1 MAPRGISNGRLE
13 GRSEVWSTPALVI
26 LAVMAPLLGWLAPQG
41 LAALAALAGMAT
53 LPGLRAPRR
62 SDWGL
67 AAALA
72 AGIAWIWASSAWG
85 PYPLLARPW
94 TGVTAAILAA
104 LGVSLIGAG
113 RRAGPRTA
121 MLFPGALVFGVTLLA
136 VILLVEALSGAG
148 LFRAINAALGTAVR
162 PDLAIRDAA
171 RGTYGL
177 IILGP
182 AAIWACLRLGA
193 ARWLVPLLVG
203 SLLFSAH
210 TMDVAAPSVALLAAV
225 LAAATVS
232 LWPRMGPRALAAGS
246 FALVL
251 AMPLLIWMAIWSGR
265 YDAMAARLPPS
276 WAERMSYWR
285 FAVER
290 ISEHPLRGWGLE
302 ASRDMAPG
310 LILHPHNGALQLWLE
325 LGLPG
330 AFLGAALCASVFL
343 GLSRPGRDPGAVTG
357 AATAAAYLTIGL
369 VSFGIWQEWWVGL
382 GLIAASFCAAL
393 RLPDPQAAPEPR
405 QENPAVVAPPVSC
418 VAERVMR

>member
-1 MAPRGISNGRLE
+1 MAPRGISKGRLE
-13 GRSEVWSTPALVI
+13 GRSEAWSTQALVI
-26 LAVMAPLLGWLAPQG
+26 LAVMAPPLGWLAPQG
-41 LAALAALAGMAT
+41 LAAMAAIAGMAT

-62 SDWGL
+62 SDWGW
-67 AAALA
+67 AAALGA
-72 AGIAWIWASSAWG
+72 ATAWIWVSSAWG
-85 PYPLLARPW
+85 PYPLLAKPW
-94 TGVTAAILAA
+94 TGLTVAVLAA

-121 MLFPGALVFGVTLLA
+121 MLLPGALVFGVTLLA
-136 VILLVEALSGAG
+136 VILLVEALSGAR
-148 LFRAINAALGTAVR
+148 LFRAINAALGTPVR

-177 IILGP
+177 IVLGP
-182 AAIWACLRLGA
+182 AAIWAGLRLGA
-193 ARWLVPLLVG
+193 AKWLVPLLVG

-251 AMPLLIWMAIWSGR
+251 AMPLLIWMAIASGR
-265 YDAMAARLPPS
+265 YDATAARLPLS
-276 WAERMSYWR
+276 WAQRMSYWR
-285 FAVER
+285 FALER
-290 ISEHPLRGWGLE
+290 ILEHPLRGWGLE
-302 ASRDMAPG
+302 ASRAMAPG

-330 AFLGAALCASVFL
+330 ALLGAALCASVFL
-343 GLSRPGRDPGAVTG
+343 GLSRPTRDPGAVAG

-382 GLIAASFCAAL
+382 GLIAASFCAAMCSHN
-393 RLPDPQAAPEPR
+393 PQAALEPH
-405 QENPAVVAPPVSC
+405 QKNQAVAASAC
-418 VAERVMR
+418 